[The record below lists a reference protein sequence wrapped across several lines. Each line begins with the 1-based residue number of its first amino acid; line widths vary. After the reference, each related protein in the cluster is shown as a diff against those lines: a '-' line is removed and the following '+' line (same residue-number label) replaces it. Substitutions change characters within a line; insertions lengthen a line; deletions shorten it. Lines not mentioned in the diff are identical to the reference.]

1 MNPERYELHLPIVAS
16 GESAAARLAREAGL
30 SKRALKEVMHKGA
43 VWLTRGRGTA
53 RLRRAS
59 AELRPGD
66 ELHLYYDAAVLAA
79 SPPPA
84 RLLEDFGGYSAWF
97 KPAGMFSQGSK
108 WGDHCTLLRWSEEHL
123 RPQRSAFVIHRLD
136 RATRGL
142 MLLAHT
148 KAAAAELSRL
158 FRERAVEKR
167 YQAVVAGRFPIGGTP
182 RLVDAPLD
190 ERAARSHVLGLAAR
204 GESGEQTLVE
214 VQIETGRKHQV
225 RRHLSGLGFPVVGDR
240 LYGGA
245 GPDDPDLALTSALIA
260 FQCPIEDVPRR
271 LALPAELLF
280 G

>member
-1 MNPERYELHLPIVAS
+1 MNPDRFELHLPVTDLA
-16 GESAAARLAREAGL
+16 ERAAARLARETSL

-43 VWLTRGRGTA
+43 VWLTRGRNTT

-66 ELHLYYDAAVLAA
+66 ELHLYYDPAVLAA
-79 SPPPA
+79 EPPPA

-108 WGDHCTLLRWSEEHL
+108 WGDHCTILRWSEEHL

-136 RATRGL
+136 RATQGL

-148 KAAAAELSRL
+148 KAAATGLSRA
-158 FRERAVEKR
+158 FREREVEKR
-167 YQAVVAGRFPIGGTP
+167 YRALVAGRFPVGGEP
-182 RLVDAPLD
+182 RLIEALVD
-190 ERAARSHVLGLAAR
+190 ERPARSHVLGLSAQGDR
-204 GESGEQTLVE
+204 TWVE
-214 VQIETGRKHQV
+214 VRIETGRKHQI
-225 RRHLSGLGFPVVGDR
+225 RRHLSEIGFPIVGDR

-245 GPDDPDLALTSALIA
+245 GPGDPDLALTSVSLA
-260 FQCPIEDVPRR
+260 FPCPLQGTPRQ
-271 LALPAELLF
+271 LTLPPELLP